1 MRKSLIVTVVVLLL
15 AAGPVL
21 AQTTDPTVEEIQS
34 LKQTIQQLQQRLDAL
49 EKQVTKNEK
58 KQKKTKK
65 VVMNNQRK
73 TALDRINF
81 TGDFRFE
88 ANSLS
93 TSIPNHFN
101 GMALQKGMVD
111 TMFYMGATGMPPG
124 SLDDVYGFI
133 AQNFDQYQLFL
144 SQITFD
150 QIKDA
155 VGQIPPEMFGPLM
168 QMLLPSTYQKGYDY
182 DNSLMYTNRLRLNI
196 DARVADNVTF
206 AGRLSMYKAWGDSTG
221 VQVFNGQSNSINI
234 DGNTVGV
241 PNSDILRVERAY
253 FTWSDIGG
261 APIYL
266 SIGRRPSTNGP
277 PLNLR
282 QNELRGGTPMG
293 SLIDMQFDGITFGWH
308 INDNST
314 VRLCYG
320 VGYESGFGNG
330 QVLASDKWL
339 DDAWFL
345 GLNWDIWN
353 TDDMLIQTTV
363 ARAFDV
369 TDGFNGMVVLPTDPV
384 TGNPVP
390 APMVMRF
397 SPSSNLGDFDMAGI
411 LLMRRD
417 GPFDWFINLNYSKS
431 HPDNVTTPF
440 GGLLS
445 DPFETPTSHSGDMW
459 YIGAKWNF
467 NNDRTAIGLEYN
479 HGSKYWFNF
488 TPAQDD
494 LIGAKTATRGDVWE
508 GYFFHKIN
516 KNFQLKVAYIN
527 YDYDYSGSG
536 WHLGAPKKLDSTP
549 ILGFPTYD
557 SASMFTLGLIARF

>member
-1 MRKSLIVTVVVLLL
+1 MRKSLIVAVVTALL
-15 AAGPVL
+15 ATGPAL

-34 LKQTIQQLQQRLDAL
+34 LKQTIQQLQERLEAL

-58 KQKKTKK
+58 KQKRTKK
-65 VVMNNQRK
+65 IVMNNQRK

-88 ANSLS
+88 ANSIS
-93 TSIPNHFN
+93 TSIPNHFD

-133 AQNFDQYQLFL
+133 AQNFAQYQMFL
-144 SQITFD
+144 SQVTFD
-150 QIKDA
+150 QIKEG
-155 VGQIPPEMFGPLM
+155 VSQIPPEMFGPLM
-168 QMLLPSTYQKGYDY
+168 QMLLPSTYRPGYDY
-182 DNSLMYTNRLRLNI
+182 DNNLMYTNRLRLNI
-196 DARVADNVTF
+196 DARVAENVTF
-206 AGRLSMYKAWGDSTG
+206 AGRLSMYKVFGDSTG

-253 FTWSDIGG
+253 FTWKDIGG

-282 QNELRGGTPMG
+282 QNEMRGGTPMG

-308 INDNST
+308 ITDKST
-314 VRLCYG
+314 LRLCYG

-330 QVLASDKWL
+330 QVLANDNWL

-345 GLNWDIWN
+345 GVNWDIWN
-353 TDDMLIQTTV
+353 TDDMLIQTTI

-397 SPSSNLGDFDMAGI
+397 SPSANLGDFDMAGI

-417 GPFDWFINLNYSKS
+417 GPFDWFVNLNYSKS

-445 DPFETPTSHSGDMW
+445 DPFETPRSHSGDMW
-459 YIGAKWNF
+459 YVGARWNF
-467 NNDRTAIGLEYN
+467 NDDRTAIGLEYN

-508 GYFFHKIN
+508 TYFFHKIN
-516 KNFQLKVAYIN
+516 KNFHFKLAYIN

-536 WHLGAPKKLDSTP
+536 WHLGAPKKLNSTP

-557 SASMFTLGLIARF
+557 KASMFTLGLIARF